1 VQVPRIT
8 ALRWGLAP
16 ALGAALGLASLA
28 GAERIEG
35 PESFYHPFPVESLGS
50 VEPAVPARIEI
61 LPPRGIESWPEPLR
75 EEVGARVRREWDAGR
90 AYGLIRDGVRMFL
103 TYPLVTAWYE
113 DRAVVPVVQT
123 EQLPISGVL
132 ELPEGRGARSVVV
145 LIDASSS
152 ANASVRF
159 RGPEGSP
166 SRLSVLDA
174 ERRAV
179 DRLLDVI
186 DPERVELG
194 LIAFGE
200 TTQPIAEPGASI
212 EQIRRRL
219 EAHRRE
225 QPRGAGRTDLVCALW
240 LAREWLDDASAGR
253 SREIVL
259 LTDGDLPHSGRFTDC
274 GRATL
279 RSSSARAACE
289 ARLNRT
295 TCPAS
300 QRFRRADGSSD
311 IVQLTAFARRSR
323 RRVRVHPLVFEPD
336 RPARVHRELALRTGG
351 KLARVPSAEAVEA
364 VLPMIVA
371 RRIRGVYA
379 RNTRTGDE
387 TANLYDPAK
396 TRFDGTLPL
405 APGANDVE
413 LRVVGARGIAGLVRL
428 RIYSEAELLEGFASQ
443 VRARNRALERQLG
456 SLRRAGQ
463 TAEGTDGARSLELAP
478 EGAPA
483 PASPARD

>member
-1 VQVPRIT
+1 VQVPRIRT
-8 ALRWGLAP
+8 PRRVLAP
-16 ALGAALGLASLA
+16 ALCASLALAPLA

-75 EEVGARVRREWDAGR
+75 QELGARIQDEWEVDR
-90 AYGLIRDGVRMFL
+90 TYGLIRDGVRMFL

-123 EQLPISGVL
+123 EQLPIAGVL
-132 ELPEGRGARSVVV
+132 ELPDAGGARSVVV

-152 ANASVRF
+152 ANAAIRF
-159 RGPEGSP
+159 RDPEGSP
-166 SRLSVLDA
+166 SRLSVLEA

-179 DRLLDVI
+179 DHLLDVI
-186 DPERVELG
+186 DPERIDLG

-200 TTQPIAEPGASI
+200 TTQPIVEPGASI
-212 EQIRRRL
+212 EQIRSRL

-225 QPRGAGRTDLVCALW
+225 QPRGTGRTDLVCALE
-240 LAREWLDDASAGR
+240 LAREWLDDAPSGR

-274 GRATL
+274 GHATR
-279 RSSSARAACE
+279 RSASARAACG

-295 TCPAS
+295 PCPAAH
-300 QRFRRADGSSD
+300 RFRDADGRSD
-311 IVQLTAFARRSR
+311 IVQLSAFARRSR
-323 RRVRVHPLVFEPD
+323 RRVRVHPLLFEPD
-336 RPARVHRELALRTGG
+336 RPARVHRELAFRTGG
-351 KLARVPSAEAVEA
+351 HLARVASAEAMAA
-364 VLPMIVA
+364 VLPSVVA
-371 RRIRGVYA
+371 QRIQGVYA

-387 TANLYDPAK
+387 TSNLYDPGK
-396 TRFDGTLPL
+396 TRFQGTLPL

-413 LRVVGARGIAGLVRL
+413 LRVEGARGVAALVRL
-428 RIYSEAELLEGFASQ
+428 RIYAEAELLEGYAAR
-443 VRARNRALERQLG
+443 VRAQNRALERQLG
-456 SLRRAGQ
+456 TLRGAGP
-463 TAEGTDGARSLELAP
+463 TRESAGRVRSLELSP
-478 EGAPA
+478 ERAPA
-483 PASPARD
+483 PTPADPD